1 MIEAQCYVRSILHTV
16 KNVYFTMPSAITPG
30 PDAPSWLPLSE
41 QLGKFDSSNLELS
54 SRILD
59 ILSRYKLQRDALPT
73 KPSHGAFSFLAQ
85 IYGKVEAGQPILMCL
100 PAFPFKSPNTS
111 TKVLGRLPDK
121 AEEFALA
128 HLNGLCAAIGDVY
141 PPGAKLMI
149 ISDGLVYNGTV
160 LFTCYCSQL

>member
-1 MIEAQCYVRSILHTV
+1 
-16 KNVYFTMPSAITPG
+16 MPSAIALD
-30 PDAPSWLPLSE
+30 PDAQSCPPPTTR
-41 QLGKFDSSNLELS
+41 LGRFDSSNLELS
-54 SRILD
+54 SCILD
-59 ILSRYKLQRDALPT
+59 IISRYRLRRDTATSSSEGVL
-73 KPSHGAFSFLAQ
+73 KFLSQ
-85 IYGKVEAGQPILMCL
+85 IYAKVAAGQPILMCL

-160 LFTCYCSQL
+160 SPLSSLN

>member
-1 MIEAQCYVRSILHTV
+1 
-16 KNVYFTMPSAITPG
+16 
-30 PDAPSWLPLSE
+30 
-41 QLGKFDSSNLELS
+41 
-54 SRILD
+54 
-59 ILSRYKLQRDALPT
+59 
-73 KPSHGAFSFLAQ
+73 
-85 IYGKVEAGQPILMCL
+85 MCL

-160 LFTCYCSQL
+160 SPLSSLN

>member
-1 MIEAQCYVRSILHTV
+1 
-16 KNVYFTMPSAITPG
+16 MPSAIYTVSEETHKSNS
-30 PDAPSWLPLSE
+30 PSAATR
-41 QLGKFDSSNLELS
+41 LGNLDPSGLELA

-59 ILSRYKLQRDALPT
+59 VIARYRLHRDASTT
-73 KPSHGAFSFLAQ
+73 KSAHGTFGFLAQ
-85 IYGKVEAGQPILMCL
+85 VYSKVAASQPILMCL

-128 HLNGLCAAIGDVY
+128 HLNGLCAAIKDIY

-149 ISDGLVYNGTV
+149 ISDGLVYNGIVPSISYFSPVPVPITK
-160 LFTCYCSQL
+160 LTP